1 MSESATVMQ
10 LKEACEQ
17 LLCDAQNPDDV
28 TVRRITLLAG
38 TNIGAVNYHFGSLER
53 LIFSVGERVYLR
65 LNAERLA
72 LLAQAVGRDP
82 KHPADAGALIAA
94 LVGPS
99 IRWSLD
105 PKSSYRVL
113 KHMTTI
119 AQASQHP
126 EIFNPIIED
135 IEHHRM
141 FIPHFRR
148 VAPWLSDIEIG
159 FRISCVLGVRSQ
171 LIRNRHRTEI
181 LTDNA
186 IDLGNAEI
194 VLEQVVA
201 ATAPM
206 FTTPPTPAASAHPN
220 GVSIPSRH

>member
-1 MSESATVMQ
+1 MTESATAHQ
-10 LKEACEQ
+10 LKDACEQ
-17 LLCDAQNPDDV
+17 LLSDAQNPDDV
-28 TVRRITLLAG
+28 TVRRITELAR

-65 LNAERLA
+65 LNAERLT
-72 LLAQAVGRDP
+72 LLAQAVARNHP
-82 KHPADAGALIAA
+82 QPADAASLIAA

-119 AQASQHP
+119 AQASHHP
-126 EIFNPIIED
+126 EIFNPIVED
-135 IEHHRM
+135 VEHHRT
-141 FIPHFRR
+141 FIPHFRL
-148 VAPWLSDIEIG
+148 VAPWLSDVDIG
-159 FRISCVLGVRSQ
+159 FRISCILGVRSQ
-171 LIRNRHRTEI
+171 IIRNRHRTEM
-181 LTDNA
+181 LTDHA
-186 IDLGNAEI
+186 IDLGSAEI
-194 VLEQVVA
+194 VLQQVVA

-206 FTTPPTPAASAHPN
+206 FTAPPQPYPN